1 MCGIFG
7 IAEFGN
13 HAGSRSGEGSLSS
26 LLGAMGRALEHR
38 GPDDDGTRVLR
49 SSGAAV
55 GIGMRRLSIID
66 VAGRR
71 PPMTKEGG
79 TVIVGCNGG
88 IYNYPEPRGGPTSKR
103 HCLPTQSDTQRIV
116 HLYDEHGCASGT
128 RPRG

>member
-38 GPDDDGTRVLR
+38 GPDDDGTRVLW

-66 VAGRR
+66 VAGGR
-71 PPMTKEGG
+71 PPKTKEEGAGHVGFHGG
-79 TVIVGCNGG
+79 S
-88 IYNYPEPRGGPTSKR
+88 YKYPEVRG
-103 HCLPTQSDTQRIV
+103 
-116 HLYDEHGCASGT
+116 EHAS
-128 RPRG
+128 

>member
-66 VAGRR
+66 VAGGRQ
-71 PPMTKEGG
+71 PMTNEGG
-79 TVIVGCNGG
+79 TGLGGCNGEV
-88 IYNYPEPRGGPTSKR
+88 YNYRALREGRPPKG
-103 HCLPTQSDTQRIV
+103 
-116 HLYDEHGCASGT
+116 HL
-128 RPRG
+128 

>member
-26 LLGAMGRALEHR
+26 LLGAMVRALEHR

-66 VAGRR
+66 VAGGRQ
-71 PPMTKEGG
+71 PMTDEDGA
-79 TVIVGCNGG
+79 VIVGCNGE
-88 IYNYPEPRGGPTSKR
+88 IYNYREVRREIAPEGP
-103 HCLPTQSDTQRIV
+103 CPPDQS
-116 HLYDEHGCASGT
+116 G
-128 RPRG
+128 

>member
-66 VAGRR
+66 VAGGRQ
-71 PPMTKEGG
+71 PMANEGG
-79 TVIVGCNGG
+79 AGIGVCDGGDLKYRESRGG
-88 IYNYPEPRGGPTSKR
+88 IAPEREWPRGP
-103 HCLPTQSDTQRIV
+103 
-116 HLYDEHGCASGT
+116 
-128 RPRG
+128 

>member
-66 VAGRR
+66 VAGGRQ
-71 PPMTKEGG
+71 PMTNEDGAG
-79 TVIVGCNGG
+79 IVGCNRE
-88 IYNYPEPRGGPTSKR
+88 IYNYREPRGETAPKGP
-103 HCLPTQSDTQRIV
+103 CLPAPS
-116 HLYDEHGCASGT
+116 
-128 RPRG
+128 